1 MKAVLSKMFCMSNG
15 IRYKNTI
22 YIHIITLEEK
32 NMKNAFTILSN
43 WLGRVKVNE
52 YQPLRLLNVF
62 LAVVVVLFGGMGGYF
77 TISTM
82 EGMKFVEG
90 IRCAFS
96 EDADFPYAGFFFL
109 VGLVC
114 FAVLIYR
121 NRKIGSIPK
130 MILYTLLQ
138 LVVGAVACFIGLIVI
153 TIFLIKG
160 TGEGMRVMNGTYD
173 SSSSSGGSGFSLGGG
188 NQSSSSKSSSG
199 SARDYTS
206 GQDELARS
214 YGFADSEQAK
224 QNGIDTKT
232 ML

>member
-1 MKAVLSKMFCMSNG
+1 M
-15 IRYKNTI
+15 
-22 YIHIITLEEK
+22 
-32 NMKNAFTILSN
+32 
-43 WLGRVKVNE
+43 
-52 YQPLRLLNVF
+52 RLLNVF
-62 LAVVVVLFGGMGGYF
+62 LAIVVVLFGGLGGYF

-82 EGMKFVEG
+82 ENMEFVEG

-96 EDADFPYAGFFFL
+96 ESADFPYAGIFFL

-153 TIFLIKG
+153 TVFLIKG
-160 TGEGMRVMNGTYD
+160 TGEGIRIMNGTYD

-188 NQSSSSKSSSG
+188 IQSSSSKSSSG

-206 GQDELARS
+206 GQDELAHS
-214 YGFADSEQAK
+214 YGFADAEQAK